1 MMVTRILGI
10 FLLPVLLFT
19 NAEVV
24 GAQTF
29 MTLPDPG
36 LWLCQPAPRCG
47 ERIYNP
53 LEQCCEDDNILSLN
67 QTRLCGPNC
76 IYWPCLELC
85 CPESFG
91 SQKKFVI
98 KLKIQKEG
106 SHCSS
111 SPISGDCASRKTF
124 IQRRYSRKT
133 AFF

>member
-1 MMVTRILGI
+1 SKIMYKCI

-98 KLKIQKEG
+98 KLKIQAKG
-106 SHCSS
+106 SHCTSS
-111 SPISGDCASRKTF
+111 SSERHLYRED
-124 IQRRYSRKT
+124 IQEKQLSFR
-133 AFF
+133 